1 MRGRDA
7 NRNAQPRHPSL
18 SSTNATLLS
27 GSSLLCRPTASTHQ
41 SKLSGERHGTN
52 LFFGDWSNIS
62 FLQQVRDLVRTSIG
76 SCPFVDDPLPYD
88 IWEDD
93 GNQRVD
99 WLHASSCPGVPSL
112 ESALLLVRQF
122 RWATSCVLDLVD
134 ESTLI
139 EKLPRWIRASGEID
153 VGLNSIYYLV
163 FAIGAQASSESD
175 EKLERRYFNYG
186 RYLAAYNSTHPLT
199 STDVQCH
206 LLITWYLL
214 GAGQVTSAYVQLGAA
229 ARAAS
234 LLGLHE
240 DAAVSSHDE
249 LKIRLKLWKSIRIL
263 DGFLNLIL
271 GRPSSLPVRKWE
283 SETSGAYSACLDL
296 CVIFED
302 IVHDVHTSRLSSK
315 ETLENI
321 KARHH
326 RWLTNFR
333 DGLESD
339 GVKLTD
345 RLQYDGVE
353 LPNIDLYHLKEAFY
367 RSITIL
373 TLPFLMK
380 FTASHTSTSMDRITN
395 EELPPSSENHAM
407 YACVGSAISI
417 MEMFQKLV
425 VSSTLPKR
433 LPYLVNALFT
443 SALTIG
449 LASFGDL
456 DYYFPLERHLCT
468 AEQLL
473 HRLAVHDP
481 IAERELTVVR
491 KLHSACNAYL
501 DKRNSIRMEQRSFHY
516 KSLLGDA
523 DWDRPVPVTQRGHAI
538 GSHLS
543 HVEQLSYSES
553 PSYDQTSAND
563 TIRDA
568 SFELFTPS
576 SHRPPPN
583 LERYEVMDD
592 IGATAFDF
600 GVDPY
605 SVFNLTA

>member
-7 NRNAQPRHPSL
+7 NSNAQPRHPSL
-18 SSTNATLLS
+18 SSTKATLLS
-27 GSSLLCRPTASTHQ
+27 GNSLLCRPTASTHQ

-62 FLQQVRDLVRTSIG
+62 FLRQVRDLVRTSIG

-88 IWEDD
+88 IWEDSR
-93 GNQRVD
+93 NRRAD
-99 WLHASSCPGVPSL
+99 WLHTSSCPGVPSL
-112 ESALLLVRQF
+112 ESALLLVRNF
-122 RWATSCVLDLVD
+122 RWAASCILDLVD

-163 FAIGAQASSESD
+163 FAIGAQASSESE

-199 STDVQCH
+199 STDIQCH

-249 LKIRLKLWKSIRIL
+249 LKICLKLWKSIRIL

-283 SETSGAYSACLDL
+283 SKTSGAYSACLDL

-302 IVHDVHTSRLSSK
+302 IVHDVHMSHLSSN
-315 ETLENI
+315 ETLEKI

-326 RWLTNFR
+326 RWLTNLR
-333 DGLESD
+333 HGLDSD

-345 RLQYDGVE
+345 CLRYDGVE
-353 LPNIDLYHLKEAFY
+353 LPNIGLYHLREAFY
-367 RSITIL
+367 RSITIF

-395 EELPPSSENHAM
+395 DEVQPSSENHAM
-407 YACVGSAISI
+407 YACVGSAVSI
-417 MEMFQKLV
+417 MEMFQKLF

-433 LPYLVNALFT
+433 LPYFSECSV
-443 SALTIG
+443 
-449 LASFGDL
+449 
-456 DYYFPLERHLCT
+456 HLCT
-468 AEQLL
+468 DY
-473 HRLAVHDP
+473 R
-481 IAERELTVVR
+481 IG
-491 KLHSACNAYL
+491 
-501 DKRNSIRMEQRSFHY
+501 IF
-516 KSLLGDA
+516 
-523 DWDRPVPVTQRGHAI
+523 RG
-538 GSHLS
+538 
-543 HVEQLSYSES
+543 
-553 PSYDQTSAND
+553 P
-563 TIRDA
+563 
-568 SFELFTPS
+568 
-576 SHRPPPN
+576 
-583 LERYEVMDD
+583 
-592 IGATAFDF
+592 
-600 GVDPY
+600 
-605 SVFNLTA
+605 